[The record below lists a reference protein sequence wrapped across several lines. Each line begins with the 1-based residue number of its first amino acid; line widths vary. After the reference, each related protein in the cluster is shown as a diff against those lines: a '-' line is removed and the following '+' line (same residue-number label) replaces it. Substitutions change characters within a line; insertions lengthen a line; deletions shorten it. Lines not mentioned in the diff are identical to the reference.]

1 MEYEKLLNQL
11 NTQLNQIEKHNKE
24 ITKQAKLSINY
35 CRDILSKMNQ
45 IVLKNCFKNEESEI
59 EFFKKTKIIP
69 LLKLVFYSEILT
81 FEIQYPKA
89 SKEEQINYIE
99 KRIKK
104 INKFYD
110 YNIDFIQYAREE
122 KTHFD
127 KLYYTR
133 INNNSYNFTNTKLY
147 YRTPDFSTSHD
158 ILLGKLKGYDLL
170 IVYLQNKLDNLQN
183 LNPQNSTES
192 SIISNL
198 HWTSSKVDLTE
209 LIYAVHSS
217 GTINNGSAGIKEIA
231 TAFEQMFNID
241 LGNYYHKYIE
251 IRARKVNKSIF
262 MDRLKESLM
271 SNMDKFDE

>member
-1 MEYEKLLNQL
+1 MEYKKLLNQL
-11 NTQLNQIEKHNKE
+11 SARINQIEKDNRV
-24 ITKQAKLSINY
+24 ITKQANLSVIY

-45 IVLKNCFKNEESEI
+45 IVLINSFENEESEI

-69 LLKLVFYSEILT
+69 LSKLVFYSEILT

-89 SKEEQINYIE
+89 TKGEQIKYIE

-110 YNIDFIQYAREE
+110 YNIDFIQYVRES

-133 INNNSYNFTNTKLY
+133 VNNNSYNFTNTKLY

-170 IVYLQNKLDNLQN
+170 IIYLQNKLYNLQN
-183 LNPQNSTES
+183 LKSQNSTES

-217 GTINNGSAGIKEIA
+217 GVINNGSAGIKDIA
-231 TAFEQMFNID
+231 IIFEQVFNID
-241 LGNYYHKYIE
+241 LGNYYHTFTE
-251 IRARKVNKSIF
+251 IRARKPKVTKFIERLNDSLNNFIQKS
-262 MDRLKESLM
+262 
-271 SNMDKFDE
+271 DE